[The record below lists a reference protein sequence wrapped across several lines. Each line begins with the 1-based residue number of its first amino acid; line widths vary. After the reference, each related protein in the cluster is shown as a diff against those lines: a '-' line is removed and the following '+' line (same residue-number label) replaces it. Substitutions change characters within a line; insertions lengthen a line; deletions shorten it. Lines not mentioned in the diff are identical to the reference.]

1 MIRIRYTCIMMLLM
15 MATSVF
21 AQNVHT
27 YTSRSKKAI
36 KFYEESTNYYVRRQY
51 GQAIELLDKALDK
64 DKKFAE
70 AHFMLSKI
78 YQAMRRDQLAK
89 NHLEEVVKLQ
99 YDNPAFIEAHY
110 LLAKQHFAQ
119 KQYDKARALIQK
131 ISSFPKASKLIKSEA
146 QHLLTNIDFTE
157 EAIKN
162 PLPYE
167 PQIVSGLSNH
177 MPLQY
182 FPVLTV
188 DQQELIFT
196 GRRGITPQYDEDIYV
211 SRKGEDGNWK
221 RPELLSDYLSS
232 PLNEGTCTISADGR
246 TLIYT
251 SCETRGGYGS
261 CDLYITR
268 RTGDQW
274 LPGKNLGPNINTVAW
289 ESQPSL
295 SADGRT
301 IYFVS
306 DRAGGMGR
314 RDIYVAHMNDSSEWN
329 KAENAGPTINTDRD
343 EVSPFIHVN
352 SQTLYFSSNGRPG
365 FGGYDLYVSE
375 QKEDT
380 WSEPKN
386 LGYPINTHEDQS
398 GLFITA
404 DGKDAYY
411 SQETEQ
417 NGDYVSSQIYSF
429 LIPKEIRVTNRSSYV
444 YGKVLDAVSKKPLQ
458 AAIELVD
465 LREQRKISEVDS
477 DPTQGNYM
485 MVLTEGSDY
494 ALYVSKDNYL
504 FQSLSFDY
512 AADTGQVNEPV
523 AIDIYLQP
531 IEKGKETVL
540 NNIFFDTD
548 KYDIK
553 ERSRPELNKVVAFLK
568 QNPNI
573 RIAINGHTD
582 NVGQAAY
589 NQTLSTNRAK
599 AVYEYLMAAGINSK
613 RLAYKGYGQTKPV
626 ATNNTEEGR
635 QQNRRITFEI
645 L

>member
-1 MIRIRYTCIMMLLM
+1 MIRILFGCISMLLM
-15 MATSVF
+15 LVITTY
-21 AQNVHT
+21 AQSVHT
-27 YTSRSKKAI
+27 YTSKSKKAI
-36 KFYEESTNYYVRRQY
+36 SLYEESANYYVRRQY
-51 GQAIELLDKALDK
+51 GQAIELLDKAVNK
-64 DKKFAE
+64 DKNFAE

-78 YQAMRRDQLAK
+78 YQAMRRNEQAK
-89 NHLEEVVKLQ
+89 NHLEKVVKLQ
-99 YDNPAFIEAHY
+99 YDNPAFVEAHY
-110 LLAKQHFAQ
+110 LLAKQYFAQ
-119 KQYDKARALIQK
+119 KQYSKARELIQK
-131 ISSFPKASKLIKSEA
+131 ITAIPKASKLIKSEA
-146 QHLLTNIDFTE
+146 QHLLINIDFTE
-157 EAIKN
+157 EAIKA

-167 PQIVSGLSNH
+167 PQIVSGVSNH

-211 SRKGEDGNWK
+211 SRKGKDGHWK
-221 RPELLSDYLSS
+221 KPELLSDYLSS

-251 SCETRGGYGS
+251 SCESRGSFGS
-261 CDLYITR
+261 CDLYISR
-268 RTGDQW
+268 KTGDQW
-274 LPGKNLGPNINTVAW
+274 SPGKNLGPNINTSAW

-306 DRAGGMGR
+306 DRAGGMGK
-314 RDIYVAHMNDSSEWN
+314 RDIYVTHMNDSSVWT
-329 KAENAGPTINTDRD
+329 KAENAGSIINTDRD

-365 FGGYDLYVSE
+365 FGGYDLYVTE
-375 QKEDT
+375 QKGGE

-429 LIPKEIRVTNRSSYV
+429 LIPREIRVTNRSSYV

-458 AAIELVD
+458 AAIELID
-465 LREQRKISEVDS
+465 LKEQRKISEVNSDS
-477 DPTQGNYM
+477 VQGDYM

-494 ALYVSKDNYL
+494 ALYVNKDNYL
-504 FQSLSFDY
+504 FQSLRFDY
-512 AADTGQVNEPV
+512 AADTGKVNKPV
-523 AIDIYLQP
+523 AIDVYLQP

-548 KYDIK
+548 KYEIK
-553 ERSRPELNKVVAFLK
+553 ERSKPELNKVVDFLK
-568 QNPNI
+568 QNPDI

-589 NQTLSTNRAK
+589 NQTLSANRAK
-599 AVYEYLMAAGINSK
+599 AVYKYLIAAGINSE

-626 ATNNTEEGR
+626 AINDTEAGR
-635 QQNRRITFEI
+635 QQNRRITFKI